1 MLSQITSRIGVRDM
15 VVSRW
20 RRAFEADKAK
30 TVASS
35 GVLSDMKMSIKTAR
49 AGLTLLLISAI
60 SVANANPLI
69 AIQIGSS
76 YMDSYSTSTAFADVL
91 FNKHQIGNS
100 LFSWSPDAS
109 IGWIDGRDISRYRQ
123 NAYTTLDSIWIASAG
138 ARLSYGTPDD
148 WYHSLFFSFQPAI
161 HSGRTQA
168 LSSAYEFNSTL
179 GWQGRRFSFQLRH
192 ISNGS
197 LHEPNRGETMALV
210 GVSFDP

>member
-1 MLSQITSRIGVRDM
+1 M

-35 GVLSDMKMSIKTAR
+35 GVHSDMKISIITAR
-49 AGLTLLLISAI
+49 ASLACILISVI
-60 SVANANPLI
+60 SVANADPRI
-69 AIQIGSS
+69 VIQTGTS
-76 YMDSYSTSTAFADVL
+76 YMDSYSTQVVFADAL
-91 FNKHQIGNS
+91 LDEHRIGDS

-123 NAYTTLDSIWIASAG
+123 NAYSTQDSIWIASAG
-138 ARLSYGTPDD
+138 GRFSYGNATD
-148 WYHSLFFSFQPAI
+148 WYRSLFFSFQPAI

-168 LSSAYEFNSTL
+168 LSSAYEFISTL

-210 GVSFDP
+210 GVSFSP